1 MNFTLKGKETK
12 AFKWE
17 TLKIKKNKI
26 SIKAHKILCILHFLQ
41 FTEACNLNEPNLTQ
55 PKLNGLL
62 P

>member
-1 MNFTLKGKETK
+1 VNFTLKGKEIK

-17 TLKIKKNKI
+17 TVKIKKNKI
-26 SIKAHKILCILHFLQ
+26 SIKVHKILCILHFLQ
-41 FTEACNLNEPNLTQ
+41 LTEAFNLNEPNLTQ